1 MVAARL
7 GRRLPSVAQD
17 MEQAVTYIEVEYKG
31 KKYRAYPKSS
41 MVYYPVARLTSQ
53 NFWRLMEAH
62 GPIYHEVLKLAKERQ
77 QIDGYLHAENG

>member
-1 MVAARL
+1 M
-7 GRRLPSVAQD
+7 
-17 MEQAVTYIEVEYKG
+17 TYIEVEYKG

-62 GPIYHEVLKLAKERQ
+62 GPIYHAVLKLAKERK
-77 QIDGYLHAENG
+77 DNGITDSSPTRDDSRCTRA